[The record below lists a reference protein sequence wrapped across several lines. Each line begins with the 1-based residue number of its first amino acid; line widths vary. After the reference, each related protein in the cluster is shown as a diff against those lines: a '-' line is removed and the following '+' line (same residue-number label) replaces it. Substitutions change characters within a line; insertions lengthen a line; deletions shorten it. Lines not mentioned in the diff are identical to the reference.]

1 MILLIA
7 VVATLLQQSMA
18 YMSALVVPVAAP
30 ELAKVVGVPV
40 AMAGFYLGLLYA
52 SSAGFMLFSGGF
64 IRKYGAVRVSQVSL
78 TGMGLGLLLGIFGE
92 VWALALGAVLIGMS
106 SSVSTPASSDIL
118 ARYAPPKHA
127 ALIFSIK
134 QTGVPA
140 GGIIAGVLVPFLLVN
155 FGWQGI
161 FIGTAAICL
170 ALAAVLQVLRGVF
183 DKNRSPKFRIS
194 IRQAYYTLRAV
205 VVPPVFRRMVV
216 ATFTYCGLQGVYGA
230 FFVSYM
236 VKGLGMTLVDAGGV
250 FALSQVAAVVA
261 RIFWGW
267 LVGLAGRAA
276 PVMAVLGLGMAA
288 FAAGCWAMQATW
300 SQVAVTALAMGYTAT
315 ALSWHGV
322 VLSEV
327 ARLSKREDVATN
339 TGGVLVFAVGAQFVY
354 PGLMGLYLG
363 QGGGFGM
370 AFAIA
375 GIPALLAGLMFAFE
389 RRRPAPQDEPKPG
402 GEAAP

>member
-1 MILLIA
+1 MTLVVA
-7 VVATLLQQSMA
+7 VVAMLLQQSMA

-30 ELAKVVGVPV
+30 ELAKVVGLPV
-40 AMAGFYLGLLYA
+40 ATAGYYLGLVYGC
-52 SSAGFMLFSGGF
+52 SACFMLFSGGF

-78 TGMGLGLLLGIFGE
+78 AGMGLGLLLGVFGE
-92 VWALALGAVLIGMS
+92 VWALALGALLIGAS

-127 ALIFSIK
+127 PLIFSIK

-155 FGWQGI
+155 FGWRGI
-161 FIGTAAICL
+161 FVGTASICIVL
-170 ALAAVLQVLRGVF
+170 AVVLQVLRGVF

-194 IRQAYYTLRAV
+194 VRQAYYTLKAV
-205 VVPPVFRRMVV
+205 VVPPVFRRMAV

-236 VKGLGMTLVDAGGV
+236 VKGLGMSLVDAGGV

-267 LVGLAGRAA
+267 TVGHAGRAA
-276 PVMAVLGLGMAA
+276 PVMAVLGVGMAL
-288 FAAGCWAMQATW
+288 FAAGCWAMDASW
-300 SQVAVTALAMGYTAT
+300 PQVAVTALAMGYTAT

-327 ARLSKREDVATN
+327 ARLSRREEVATN

-354 PGLMGLYLG
+354 PGLMGWFLG
-363 QGGGFGM
+363 AGGGFGP

-375 GIPALLAGLMFAFE
+375 GVPALLIGLMFLLP
-389 RRRPAPQDEPKPG
+389 RRKEEGRRVP
-402 GEAAP
+402 